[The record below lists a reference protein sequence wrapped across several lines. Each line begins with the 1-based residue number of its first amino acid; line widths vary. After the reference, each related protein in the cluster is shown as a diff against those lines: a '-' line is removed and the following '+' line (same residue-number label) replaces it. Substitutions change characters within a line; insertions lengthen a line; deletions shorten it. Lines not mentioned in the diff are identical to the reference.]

1 MSLVQRLL
9 PEGNAAAAA
18 VVWQCA
24 SSFESMSMP
33 TKTNPGAGWG
43 MSAAAAAAATPN
55 SAPVSRPRSMFGLP
69 TVLSELSPIALARR
83 DAQKQGGVTVLLKA
97 LDEEG
102 FVFFTNTESQKGRQL
117 ALCPRAAATFLWKAS
132 GVQVQLVG
140 PISQVSDEAA
150 DAYFSTRDRGSQIG
164 AWASHQ
170 SSPLDSREALMQ
182 RVSDLEAQYDGV
194 EVPRPP
200 YWTGFVLSPESVEF
214 WTPASFV
221 FPNHRTSSNP
231 QFSFVKY
238 NPTFGKPGPAH
249 G

>member
-1 MSLVQRLL
+1 MLSLSGEIIEEFNKAFKNARVCGE
-9 PEGNAAAAA
+9 PE
-18 VVWQCA
+18 
-24 SSFESMSMP
+24 P
-33 TKTNPGAGWG
+33 TA
-43 MSAAAAAAATPN
+43 MVLAT
-55 SAPVSRPRSMFGLP
+55 SDGQGRVTSR
-69 TVLSELSPIALARR
+69 
-83 DAQKQGGVTVLLKA
+83 TVLLKA
-97 LDEEG
+97 LDEDG

-200 YWTGFVLSPESVEF
+200 YWTGFVLSPETVEF
-214 WTPASFV
+214 WTQREFRLHDRFLYSQL
-221 FPNHRTSSNP
+221 NGQWSRQRLNP
-231 QFSFVKY
+231 
-238 NPTFGKPGPAH
+238 
-249 G
+249 